1 MHRTLAALSLA
12 VLSACAGTTG
22 TSGPPEAARP
32 SMSAPQSGT
41 FHIVRGTDTIA
52 REPFTRTAARLDADM
67 RVVAAGARIAYS
79 MDLAPDASVTRL
91 EMRAYAP
98 GADTSAAQRI
108 VATVRADSVT
118 AEVTQRGG
126 TPRTDRVASRPGLV
140 TYVNPSP
147 SAMEQIVRRARAM
160 GGDSAQVPI
169 LGADNGQLGE
179 VAVRFV
185 GADSAIL
192 SLGPVVLRMRVDRAG
207 SLLGGTVPS
216 QGLVI
221 TRTN

>member
-79 MDLAPDASVTRL
+79 M
-91 EMRAYAP
+91 
-98 GADTSAAQRI
+98 
-108 VATVRADSVT
+108 
-118 AEVTQRGG
+118 
-126 TPRTDRVASRPGLV
+126 DRVASRPGLV